1 MAAKL
6 VILVAALSACQAVPA
21 WIGQYPNAVFR
32 DSRSPNV
39 AFGFGG
45 GFSSD
50 IGGIRQSNSYGTA
63 FQSGNAEAYGAGF
76 AGRDYASG
84 VGQANAPAHV
94 VVSHPVSHPVSHIVS
109 KPVSTSVSH
118 PVSHQVSH
126 PVSHQ
131 VSHPVSHQVS
141 QPVSHQVSHPVSHQ
155 HATSGVTH
163 HNYAVPVQNF
173 GSAVSTAHSHNGLGS
188 ASSSVLNGEFGRYPS
203 AVSSAQNYGL
213 GYESAVAS
221 ANANGLGQA
230 SAVSSAQNVGNF
242 GSALSSAQSL
252 NGYNNYGAS
261 VAAAENIGNYKAS
274 TAHTI
279 QQNGGRIQESGATSV
294 NAPGVQAANSHAV
307 NFY

>member
-32 DSRSPNV
+32 DGRSPSV

-141 QPVSHQVSHPVSHQ
+141 HPVSHQ

-188 ASSSVLNGEFGRYPS
+188 ASSSVLNGEFGRYQS

-221 ANANGLGQA
+221 ANANGLGQG

-242 GSALSSAQSL
+242 GSALSSAQAL

-261 VAAAENIGNYKAS
+261 VAAAENFGNYKAS

-279 QQNGGRIQESGATSV
+279 QQNGRRIQESGATSV